1 MLAAAATLLLG
12 AVAAYAAFGTHGLD
26 IVGAL
31 NRDAAFVSIDSFP
44 TEIAHL
50 FGRAAIAAEQ
60 NEADRIGGAKEI
72 TFRGGKTLAGASQDN
87 RERCVIGQ

>member
-1 MLAAAATLLLG
+1 MRRAQPRHAAAFLVDQNRRVVTAN
-12 AVAAYAAFGTHGLD
+12 AAAQRGD
-26 IVGAL
+26 
-31 NRDAAFVSIDSFP
+31 
-44 TEIAHL
+44 EIAHL

-60 NEADRIGGAKEI
+60 NKADRIGGAKEI